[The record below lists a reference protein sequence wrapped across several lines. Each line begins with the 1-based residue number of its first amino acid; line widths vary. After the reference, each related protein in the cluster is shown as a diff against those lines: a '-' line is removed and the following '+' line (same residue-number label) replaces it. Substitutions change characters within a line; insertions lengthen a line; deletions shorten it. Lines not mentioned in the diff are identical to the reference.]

1 MRFLGLGEYCDLG
14 AMYIR
19 LIEAGHEV
27 KVYVENADY
36 HDVYTGMLNFT
47 QDWRR
52 ELDWI
57 RQAGQDGIILFESA
71 TKGKIQDTLRQEG
84 YQVIGGSAFGDMLE
98 GSREYGQKIM
108 HEMGMSIAKTFK
120 FTDYDTAIS
129 FVRTSKKR
137 YVYKSNGA
145 DSERT
150 RNYIGKAEDGAD
162 LIAILSHYKSQQV
175 EKTAIANFVLMEY
188 IRGIEIGVGAYFNGE
203 QFLQPA
209 CLDWEHKRFFAGDLG
224 ELTGE
229 MGTIVTYRGAE
240 IIFKRTLLPLETKL
254 KESGYCGYINLNMI
268 ANAEGLWPLEFTSR
282 FGYPGHSICAAL
294 QQDSWDTLFQNMLQK
309 SSLHFPTSAGFAAG
323 IVLNVPPFPYRYG
336 YDVLSKGLPIL
347 FQSSIT
353 EIEQQNLHFNNL
365 YFNNLHFNEVAKI
378 NNQLVTSGMTGNIA
392 TAVGAGNTIKAAC
405 RHAYNL
411 ANKVILPNMRYR
423 QDIGANLMAGD
434 LQQLIDWGYIDFG
447 ITNAY

>member
-84 YQVIGGSAFGDMLE
+84 YQVIGGSAFGDTLE
-98 GSREYGQKIM
+98 GSREYGQQIM

-129 FVRTSKKR
+129 FIRTNKKR

-150 RNYIGKAEDGAD
+150 RNYVGKADDGAD
-162 LIAILSHYKSQQV
+162 LIAVLMHYKSQQV
-175 EKTAIANFVLMEY
+175 EEAARADFVLMEY
-188 IRGIEIGVGAYFNGE
+188 ISGIEIGVGAYFNGE

-209 CLDWEHKRFFAGDLG
+209 CLDWEHKHFFTGDLG

-240 IIFKRTLLPLETKL
+240 IIFKRTLLQLETKL
-254 KESGYCGYINLNMI
+254 KQSGYCGYINLNMI

-294 QQDSWDTLFQNMLQK
+294 QQDSWETLFQNMLQK
-309 SSLHFPTSAGFAAG
+309 SSLYFATDEGFAAG
-323 IVLNVPPFPYRYG
+323 VVLNVPPFPYRYG
-336 YDVLSKGLPIL
+336 YDVLSKGLPVL
-347 FQSSIT
+347 FDSLLTQID
-353 EIEQQNLHFNNL
+353 QQNLHFN
-365 YFNNLHFNEVAKI
+365 EVEKI

-392 TAVGAGNTIKAAC
+392 TAVGAGSTIEAA
-405 RHAYNL
+405 RQQAYAL
-411 ANKVILPNMRYR
+411 ASKVILPNMRYR
-423 QDIGANLMAGD
+423 LDIGANLIAGD

-447 ITNAY
+447 MTNAH